1 MKNYILDPL
10 PRSLI
15 IDGTDYPLETDF
27 RAVLNYNRIIREG
40 REDGGELLE
49 ALRLMFGCIPE
60 NVVEAVLQLNWFV
73 QGGEQEKR
81 HRPSNKLLGINSDT
95 PMDYDTDSRMIWAA
109 FRRVYGIDLR
119 AVEYI
124 HWWDFLEMLSELPE
138 DIRLNRIIE
147 IRTKDTANR
156 HLSREERTLYKALQ
170 RYYKIR
176 EPMTEKQEKLMEAL
190 RNGEDPTPYL

>member
-1 MKNYILDPL
+1 MRNYILDP
-10 PRSLI
+10 PPISLI
-15 IDGTDYPLETDF
+15 INGMDYPIETDF
-27 RAVLNYNRIIREG
+27 RAVLNYNRIIRES
-40 REDGGELLE
+40 REDGSELLE
-49 ALRLMFGCIPE
+49 ALRLMYECMPDNIMG
-60 NVVEAVLQLNWFV
+60 AVLQLNWFV
-73 QGGEQEKR
+73 QGGEEEKR
-81 HRPSNKLLGINSDT
+81 HRPSNKLLGVNSDT
-95 PMDYDTDSRMIWAA
+95 PMDYDTDSRLIWAA

-119 AVEYI
+119 TVEYI

>member
-1 MKNYILDPL
+1 M
-10 PRSLI
+10 
-15 IDGTDYPLETDF
+15 
-27 RAVLNYNRIIREG
+27 
-40 REDGGELLE
+40 LE
-49 ALRLMFGCIPE
+49 ALQLMFGCIPE
-60 NVVEAVLQLNWFV
+60 NVVGAVLQLNWFV

-95 PMDYDTDSRMIWAA
+95 PMDYDTDSRLIWAA

-119 AVEYI
+119 TVEYI

-138 DIRLNRIIE
+138 DIRLNQIIE
-147 IRTKDTANR
+147 IRTKDISNKK
-156 HLSREERTLYKALQ
+156 LSRDERTLYKALQ

-176 EPMTEKQEKLMEAL
+176 EPITEKQEKLIEAL